1 MKTVILIRHGK
12 SSWNYDVSD
21 QERPLKTRGIEDIKR
36 VAKAFKQYGFVPDKI
51 ASSFAKRALDTCKIF
66 MKQLDLEENL
76 LEINPDLYDFSGESV
91 VEYIKS
97 VQNVHNTI
105 IIFGHNHAF
114 TSISNTFGNK
124 YIENVPTSGLVKIS
138 FDITSWE
145 DIKKGHTDL
154 IIFPKDLRLKNG

>member
-66 MKQLDLEENL
+66 MKQLDLKE
-76 LEINPDLYDFSGESV
+76 LERMLDDALAKETNESMT
-91 VEYIKS
+91 KWLMD
-97 VQNVHNTI
+97 QRT
-105 IIFGHNHAF
+105 
-114 TSISNTFGNK
+114 K
-124 YIENVPTSGLVKIS
+124 
-138 FDITSWE
+138 
-145 DIKKGHTDL
+145 
-154 IIFPKDLRLKNG
+154 